1 LKFSHFFIDRPIF
14 AMALSIL
21 LVLAGAVAYL
31 GLPVAQYP
39 EIAPPQIQIQATYPG
54 ADPEVLAETVA
65 TPIEE
70 QVNGVENMLYM
81 SSQMTN
87 NGTVTITVTF
97 SLGTNIDTAQ
107 VLVQNRVAIAQPRLP
122 QEVQLLGVTTL
133 KQSPDLMMV
142 VHLLS
147 PNNTYTQEYI
157 SNYAL
162 IQIRDPLSRLTGIGN
177 VQIFGERDYSMRIW
191 LDPNK
196 MYARSLT
203 VDDVTSAIQAQNVQV
218 AAGQLGAEPA
228 PKGTDFTLT
237 INTLGRLI
245 TTDQFKQ
252 IIVKRGANGQIVY
265 LADVA
270 RVELGAKDYSTTSSL
285 DGKPAAALGI
295 FQLPGS
301 NALAASKA
309 VREKMKELSAYFP
322 AGLEY
327 RIVYDPTQFVQQSI
341 EAVFHTLFEAII
353 LVLIVVLVF
362 LQSWRATIIPL
373 LAVPVSLVGT
383 FAVMAALGFSLNNL
397 SLFGLVLAIGIVVDD
412 AIVVVENVERNIEEG
427 LEPKPATRKAMDEV
441 GGPVV
446 AIAIVLSAVFIPT
459 AFVSG
464 ITGQFYRQFALTI
477 AVSTLISAFNSLTL
491 SPALAALLLRG
502 KKSKPDPL
510 TRLLD
515 LILGWFFRLFN
526 RAFSATTTGYSRI
539 VARLLRLAAVVLV
552 VYAGL
557 LFLTGLGFKTV
568 PGGFIPTQ
576 DQGYLIILAQ
586 LPDGASLQ
594 RTGVAQEQI
603 SEIVRKIPG
612 VAHTVEIGGYS
623 GLDGTT
629 RTNACTV
636 FATLQEF
643 PDRENDPARSGTA
656 ILGAIRRQVSRIP
669 DALVLAF
676 PPPPVRGVGNA
687 GGFKLQIEDRRS
699 AGLAALYAA
708 TNAVIAKA
716 SEQPGMAGL
725 FTSYRF
731 NVPQV
736 YLDID
741 RKKAETLNVPVNAVF
756 DALQTY
762 LGSSYVND
770 FNFLGRVYQVTAQA
784 EPKFR
789 DQIANIRQLYTRN
802 SNGSM
807 VPLGTL
813 FSAREIVGPD
823 KVMHYNLYPSA
834 DISGTTIGGLSS
846 GQAIELMNQV
856 CQETLPPQFGIEWT
870 ELSLQQI
877 IAGNSAVYIFPLC
890 VVFVFL
896 VLAALYESWALPL
909 SIILIVPMCLLAA
922 IAGVFIRQMDNDIFT
937 QIGFV
942 VLVGLACKNAILIV
956 EFARDEV
963 QRGQDRFI
971 AATDAARLRLRPI
984 LMTSFAFTL
993 GVLPLVVAKGAGAEM
1008 RQALGTAVF
1017 SGMIGVTFFG
1027 IFLTPVFFS
1036 VIMKFFGP
1044 KGRKGE
1050 TATGR
1055 VGETADERVGE
1066 TAKGRSGESAAG
1078 E

>member
-1 LKFSHFFIDRPIF
+1 
-14 AMALSIL
+14 MALSIL

-81 SSQMTN
+81 NSQMTN

-122 QEVQLLGVTTL
+122 QEVQQLGVTTL

-147 PNNTYTQEYI
+147 PNNTYSQEYI

-237 INTLGRLI
+237 VNTLGRLI

-341 EAVFHTLFEAII
+341 EAVYHTLFEAII

-446 AIAIVLSAVFIPT
+446 AIAVVLSAVFIPT

-502 KKSKPDPL
+502 KQTKPDPL
-510 TRLLD
+510 ARLLD
-515 LILGWFFRLFN
+515 LILGWFFRVFN

-594 RTGVAQEQI
+594 RTGVAQEQV

-643 PDRENDPARSGTA
+643 PDRENDPARSATA
-656 ILGAIRRQVSRIP
+656 ILGAVRRQVSRIP

-725 FTSYRF
+725 FTSYRY

-741 RKKAETLNVPVNAVF
+741 RKKAQTLNVPVNAVF

-770 FNFLGRVYQVTAQA
+770 FNFLGRVYQVMAQA

-789 DQIANIRQLYTRN
+789 DEIANIRQSYTRN
-802 SNGSM
+802 SNGNM

-834 DISGTTIGGLSS
+834 DINGTTIGGLSS

-1008 RQALGTAVF
+1008 RQAIGTAVF

-1044 KGRKGE
+1044 KGRKGDS
-1050 TATGR
+1050 ANGR
-1055 VGETADERVGE
+1055 VGDTANGRVGE

>member
-1 LKFSHFFIDRPIF
+1 MKFSHFFIDRPIF

-81 SSQMTN
+81 NSQMTN

-147 PNNTYTQEYI
+147 PDNTYSQEYI

-285 DGKPAAALGI
+285 DGKPAAAMGI

-441 GGPVV
+441 GGAVV
-446 AIAIVLSAVFIPT
+446 AIAVVLSAVFIPT

-515 LILGWFFRLFN
+515 LILGWFFRFFN

-643 PDRENDPARSGTA
+643 PDRENDPARSATA

-741 RKKAETLNVPVNAVF
+741 RKKA
-756 DALQTY
+756 
-762 LGSSYVND
+762 
-770 FNFLGRVYQVTAQA
+770 
-784 EPKFR
+784 
-789 DQIANIRQLYTRN
+789 
-802 SNGSM
+802 
-807 VPLGTL
+807 
-813 FSAREIVGPD
+813 
-823 KVMHYNLYPSA
+823 
-834 DISGTTIGGLSS
+834 
-846 GQAIELMNQV
+846 
-856 CQETLPPQFGIEWT
+856 
-870 ELSLQQI
+870 
-877 IAGNSAVYIFPLC
+877 
-890 VVFVFL
+890 
-896 VLAALYESWALPL
+896 
-909 SIILIVPMCLLAA
+909 
-922 IAGVFIRQMDNDIFT
+922 
-937 QIGFV
+937 
-942 VLVGLACKNAILIV
+942 
-956 EFARDEV
+956 
-963 QRGQDRFI
+963 
-971 AATDAARLRLRPI
+971 
-984 LMTSFAFTL
+984 
-993 GVLPLVVAKGAGAEM
+993 
-1008 RQALGTAVF
+1008 
-1017 SGMIGVTFFG
+1017 
-1027 IFLTPVFFS
+1027 
-1036 VIMKFFGP
+1036 
-1044 KGRKGE
+1044 
-1050 TATGR
+1050 
-1055 VGETADERVGE
+1055 
-1066 TAKGRSGESAAG
+1066 
-1078 E
+1078 